1 MAENA
6 RLPSSPTPTSVA
18 LAHGDEHADWLA
30 ASRAGDIFV
39 MKKLIASSC
48 DAPALCRAQAR
59 GVSSAGHSA
68 AHWLAAGGHVACLRW
83 LLSQPS
89 ATDIVHITNNGR
101 STPLHSAAANGHAEA
116 VSLLLSSGANPRA
129 TDESGDTAFDCAA
142 SRGHEAAARPLSSFA
157 PPHAFLHLSVGGKR
171 AGPSLIFR
179 LLEDVAPRACANFL
193 GLCEGF
199 RRQSRV
205 PGALYG
211 RDGTMASATASTFYG
226 YRSCTFHRLL
236 HGQVLQGGRMSAVA
250 GGDADVSI
258 FGARFDDERAGLN
271 APQDRR
277 GLLCMANSGPNS
289 NASQFYITL
298 APCEHLSGGYVCF
311 GTLVGD
317 DAVLVAA
324 ESVPTLP
331 NTHQPVVPIVIT
343 ACGRWP
349 PPARASADDARA
361 KHGSGKRTE
370 AVTSLSAVGAAAE
383 ESRSAVA
390 TAVAE
395 ALRAEAANSRKRS
408 RDSEGPNAGVQIGI
422 LDDEQQQQQQRGEHR
437 KLCSS
442 RLAEE
447 VPPPPPAPSGGG
459 GSGRVAW
466 NSLELFDQGE
476 DMGEE
481 SGEE

>member
-1 MAENA
+1 M
-6 RLPSSPTPTSVA
+6 
-18 LAHGDEHADWLA
+18 
-30 ASRAGDIFV
+30 
-39 MKKLIASSC
+39 
-48 DAPALCRAQAR
+48 
-59 GVSSAGHSA
+59 
-68 AHWLAAGGHVACLRW
+68 
-83 LLSQPS
+83 
-89 ATDIVHITNNGR
+89 
-101 STPLHSAAANGHAEA
+101 
-116 VSLLLSSGANPRA
+116 
-129 TDESGDTAFDCAA
+129 
-142 SRGHEAAARPLSSFA
+142 
-157 PPHAFLHLSVGGKR
+157 
-171 AGPSLIFR
+171 
-179 LLEDVAPRACANFL
+179 
-193 GLCEGF
+193 
-199 RRQSRV
+199 
-205 PGALYG
+205 
-211 RDGTMASATASTFYG
+211 
-226 YRSCTFHRLL
+226 
-236 HGQVLQGGRMSAVA
+236 
-250 GGDADVSI
+250 
-258 FGARFDDERAGLN
+258 
-271 APQDRR
+271 
-277 GLLCMANSGPNS
+277 
-289 NASQFYITL
+289 
-298 APCEHLSGGYVCF
+298 
-311 GTLVGD
+311 
-317 DAVLVAA
+317 
-324 ESVPTLP
+324 PTLP

-476 DMGEE
+476 DRGEE